1 MSNDVYSILSSLE
14 KIETEI
20 HDNIKN
26 LNSAYS
32 EDVIDNLQSAIAFVL
47 EAEEKLLDAQET
59 INKCKRTKK

>member
-14 KIETEI
+14 EIETQI
-20 HDNIKN
+20 YNNIK
-26 LNSAYS
+26 SSVYS
-32 EDVIDNLQSAIAFVL
+32 KDIIDNLQSAIAFVL

>member
-14 KIETEI
+14 EIETQI
-20 HDNIKN
+20 YNNIK
-26 LNSAYS
+26 SSVYS
-32 EDVIDNLQSAIAFVL
+32 EDIIDNLQSAIAFVL